1 MKPDTLS
8 KKITDLENYINSD
21 VELTEE
27 DKAAYDY
34 YLSKLKTASVEERL
48 KFDKKL
54 VEVSTSKIKRDRIN
68 NIMPI
73 LNRIKRVIETLDV
86 KELKKISILRQE
98 LFNSN
103 NINDYENKC
112 LIDIIKEVYDVMY
125 VQDKFIVSEIENL
138 IQMEH
143 TKDNLKLISDKIDM
157 LVNQELIN
165 QYKVKLLLIKAENAV
180 KEKNKDSAFDFLHSA
195 LEKLDEI
202 EDISVKNTLHVMLA
216 KIRRDINS
224 ITEDEPVNNEDVK
237 KAKDALDKAK
247 ATLNKEDLQKAMDLI
262 NALPESDDKKTL
274 LEEVKLVDEQIKS
287 KDADDAL
294 IEKARN
300 LVEIVETTEKSRDFN
315 QAYEAVT
322 GLPEVKERTELSERL
337 LKVCE
342 KNKQRF
348 DELMEKILQ
357 SIADDKDVSSD
368 EIVELTDRYQYL
380 NSSYISTIDDNYNR
394 IITVYN
400 NQVQNN
406 YQNNLT
412 KEDINKHSAADMFRE
427 MMGGIVNFV
436 AGTKI
441 ARNFNKGR
449 LKKLNEKLAKATDDK
464 KKEKIQN
471 KIDRINNIIS
481 ESDVVSGFRLFKARN
496 KLANKKLKLYK
507 EGLNNSGFKKIDEN
521 SDEKMYQTRAT
532 NKISKLLTKGLSRK
546 LKDESIKEDKSR
558 VITILDQ
565 YLELISSGTYDEKYK
580 EQAIDY
586 LESIKDV
593 TVTSAD
599 GSEKTLL
606 SVSEYNGYL
615 DEIQMI
621 DEYRRNNN
629 GMPYHMNNTE
639 SNNEVDDVISYYDG
653 DDYKENKR
661 PSRYVKRK

>member
-262 NALPESDDKKTL
+262 NALPESDDKKAL
-274 LEEVKLVDEQIKS
+274 LEEVKLIDEQIKS
-287 KDADDAL
+287 KGADDAL
-294 IEKARN
+294 IENARN
-300 LVEIVETTEKSRDFN
+300 LVEIAERTEKSKDFRN
-315 QAYEAVT
+315 AQSAILNLPDCEA
-322 GLPEVKERTELSERL
+322 
-337 LKVCE
+337 
-342 KNKQRF
+342 KQ
-348 DELMEKILQ
+348 ELMKRSKELLERNGIKFDKLLENLKTN
-357 SIADDKDVSSD
+357 IADDKDLKEED
-368 EIVELTDRYQYL
+368 ITELADRYQYL
-380 NSSYISTIDDNYNR
+380 PSDYIEKIKDDYNR
-394 IITVYN
+394 VITVYN
-400 NQVQNN
+400 NQVQDE
-406 YQNNLT
+406 YQGSLN
-412 KEDINKHSAADMFRE
+412 KEDFKKHSFFDKFRE
-427 MMGGIVNFV
+427 FMGSIVTFV

-441 ARNFNKGR
+441 ASKVNKGR
-449 LKKLNEKLAKATDDK
+449 LKLLNKWKDKTKSEKRKVWY
-464 KKEKIQN
+464 EKRIEKVN
-471 KIDRINNIIS
+471 KSIS
-481 ESDVVSGFRLFKARN
+481 DNDVVSGVRLFVARN
-496 KLANKKLKLYK
+496 KLAKKKLKLYK
-507 EGLNNSGFKKIDEN
+507 GDVKENDFVVNEDNKKIYEN
-521 SDEKMYQTRAT
+521 RAT
-532 NKISKLLTKGLSRK
+532 NRISKSLTKGLNRR
-546 LKDESIKEDKSR
+546 LKDEEIFKDKKR

-565 YLELISSGTYDEKYK
+565 YLELVASGTYDEEYIN
-580 EQAIDY
+580 QAYDY
-586 LESIKDV
+586 LEKVKNI
-593 TVTSAD
+593 
-599 GSEKTLL
+599 L
-606 SVSEYNGYL
+606 SDSEYNGYL
-615 DEIQMI
+615 EELNIILD
-621 DEYRRNNN
+621 YRLSNN
-629 GMPYHMNNTE
+629 GIPYHINTE
-639 SNNEVDDVISYYDG
+639 GAHEVDDVIRFYDSE
-653 DDYKENKR
+653 DYKNATKE
-661 PSRYVKRK
+661 SRYIKRK